1 MTGKLLLGLVLF
13 LCACLGGTDLTY
25 GKSTY
30 IASMPGKGKLAQ
42 RVYLNPFNSPEKIYE
57 KVWDLIN
64 EDFYDGS
71 FNGQDWKRWKHKY
84 DGKLKTSDDAHKAVE
99 TMLASLGDRYTRFLD
114 KDAFDDEKAQ
124 INAQLFG
131 VGIQIGMDKSQRVIV
146 IAPIDGTPASRAGLL
161 PGDEIAEIDG
171 KPTKG
176 LSVEDAAKQ
185 IKGPKGT
192 PVELTLLRGG
202 ANSNASEKTADKDKD
217 KNEKTAKAP
226 EKQPEKIKVK
236 LVRDEI
242 HISAIQTAK
251 VVDGDIGY
259 IRLTSFISSQ
269 ANEEMK
275 KALTDLSGTKGII
288 LDLRDNPGGLLTNAI
303 EISNMFLAPQRD
315 IVFTVDRDGYKTSA
329 KSDGH
334 PLSEQPMV
342 VLINKGSASASEIA
356 SGALKDNGRATL
368 VGSRSFGKG
377 LVQGITK
384 LEDGSGVNVTI
395 AKYLTPSD
403 TDINKKGITPDV
415 VVELTEQDYEAGKG
429 PWWNDP
435 GGPKEKRTPED
446 GKDVQLKRA
455 IEVLRKQ
462 APRVVSNNGSLVK
475 N

>member
-1 MTGKLLLGLVLF
+1 MAVPVALT
-13 LCACLGGTDLTY
+13 ATLGGTNLIPEY
-25 GKSTY
+25 GFVA
-30 IASMPGKGKLAQ
+30 ASPEAITIGSGTKIAQ
-42 RVYLNPFNSPEKIYE
+42 RAPFGGPATVSPERLYL
-57 KVWDLIN
+57 KVWEIIRNDYY
-64 EDFYDGS
+64 EQT
-71 FNGQDWKRWKHKY
+71 FNGQNWNRWKERY
-84 DGKLKTSDDAHKAVE
+84 AGKLKTQEDAHKAIE

-114 KDAFDDEKAQ
+114 KDAFQDEKDQ
-124 INAQLFG
+124 INAKLCG
-131 VGIQIGMDKSQRVIV
+131 VGIQIGMDKSHRVIV
-146 IAPIDGTPASRAGLL
+146 IAPIDNTPASRGGLL
-161 PGDEIAEIDG
+161 PGDEIAEING
-171 KPTKG
+171 KATKG
-176 LSVEDAAKQ
+176 MSVEEAAKQ

-192 PVELTLLRGG
+192 EVELTLVR
-202 ANSNASEKTADKDKD
+202 NQERVKT
-217 KNEKTAKAP
+217 
-226 EKQPEKIKVK
+226 K

-251 VVDGDIGY
+251 VIDGDIGY
-259 IRLTSFISSQ
+259 IRLTSFISSE

-275 KALTDLSGTKGII
+275 KALTDLSTTKGII

-334 PLSEQPMV
+334 PLSQQPMV

-356 SGALKDNGRATL
+356 SGALKDNGRALL
-368 VGSRSFGKG
+368 VGQKTFGKG

-415 VVELTEQDYEAGKG
+415 VVEVTDKDIDEGKG
-429 PWWNDP
+429 PWWGDP

-462 APRVVSNNGSLVK
+462 VPHVVSSTGSLSK